1 MMAKDIMV
9 STRVSITPKS
19 KMREA
24 IALIRQ
30 TKLYGIPVVDSQNMI
45 IGMFTRMNLLDC
57 LLNGL
62 GVNDPISN
70 QYVKDV
76 IYFKEDMVFNNLS
89 EINQWLR
96 SVRIGQ
102 TPVVNSKNE
111 PVGVITQAMIVNF
124 LLDHIDNVNKNEC
137 KTTEQFIE
145 QSNDLYK
152 INGTR
157 YTTGSIIT
165 KSRSMEEIKRLAV
178 LAANNSSTVLIG
190 GECGTGKELFA
201 QAIHNA
207 SDRWSK
213 PFVNINCAAI
223 PPELAESELFG
234 YESGSFT
241 GAAKQGKP
249 GKFELAHKSTIFLD
263 EIGDM
268 PLSLQ
273 SKLLRTIQEK
283 EVVRIGGLQPKKID
297 VRIIAATNKD
307 LLKLAYEGKFRLDL
321 YYRLKVLYLNIPPLR
336 KHTEDIPLL
345 ADYFITKYNT
355 PPKKQITGI
364 ADDALRF
371 LESYNWPGNTR
382 ELENLIQRA
391 IIFCKDDLIKIEDL
405 GIDYDDES
413 SKKINSL
420 SGIENESAV
429 YSLSGIEREAVFKA
443 LEITKGNKLKAA
455 KLLGISRS
463 TLYKKLME

>member
-1 MMAKDIMV
+1 M
-9 STRVSITPKS
+9 
-19 KMREA
+19 
-24 IALIRQ
+24 
-30 TKLYGIPVVDSQNMI
+30 
-45 IGMFTRMNLLDC
+45 
-57 LLNGL
+57 
-62 GVNDPISN
+62 
-70 QYVKDV
+70 
-76 IYFKEDMVFNNLS
+76 
-89 EINQWLR
+89 
-96 SVRIGQ
+96 
-102 TPVVNSKNE
+102 
-111 PVGVITQAMIVNF
+111 
-124 LLDHIDNVNKNEC
+124 
-137 KTTEQFIE
+137 
-145 QSNDLYK
+145 
-152 INGTR
+152 
-157 YTTGSIIT
+157 
-165 KSRSMEEIKRLAV
+165 
-178 LAANNSSTVLIG
+178 
-190 GECGTGKELFA
+190 
-201 QAIHNA
+201 
-207 SDRWSK
+207 
-213 PFVNINCAAI
+213 
-223 PPELAESELFG
+223 
-234 YESGSFT
+234 
-241 GAAKQGKP
+241 
-249 GKFELAHKSTIFLD
+249 
-263 EIGDM
+263 
-268 PLSLQ
+268 
-273 SKLLRTIQEK
+273 RTIQEK

>member
-268 PLSLQ
+268 PLS
-273 SKLLRTIQEK
+273 
-283 EVVRIGGLQPKKID
+283 
-297 VRIIAATNKD
+297 
-307 LLKLAYEGKFRLDL
+307 
-321 YYRLKVLYLNIPPLR
+321 
-336 KHTEDIPLL
+336 
-345 ADYFITKYNT
+345 
-355 PPKKQITGI
+355 
-364 ADDALRF
+364 
-371 LESYNWPGNTR
+371 
-382 ELENLIQRA
+382 
-391 IIFCKDDLIKIEDL
+391 
-405 GIDYDDES
+405 
-413 SKKINSL
+413 
-420 SGIENESAV
+420 
-429 YSLSGIEREAVFKA
+429 
-443 LEITKGNKLKAA
+443 
-455 KLLGISRS
+455 
-463 TLYKKLME
+463 

>member
-1 MMAKDIMV
+1 MMMAKEIME
-9 STRVSITPKS
+9 STGVSITPKS
-19 KMREA
+19 KLSEA
-24 IALIRQ
+24 IELLRQ
-30 TKLYGIPVVDSQNMI
+30 SKLYGIPVVDYRNVL
-45 IGMFTRMNLLDC
+45 IGMFTRSNLFDC

-70 QYVKDV
+70 NYIEDV

-89 EINQWLR
+89 ELNQWLR
-96 SVRIGQ
+96 NVRIGQ
-102 TPVVNSKNE
+102 TPVVNANNE

-124 LLDHIDNVNKNEC
+124 LLDHIDNLYKKEC

-145 QSNDLYK
+145 QGNDLYK

-157 YTTGSIIT
+157 YTIRSIIT
-165 KSRSMEEIKRLAV
+165 KSPTMEEIIRFAL
-178 LAANNSSTVLIG
+178 LAANNSSTVLIS

-207 SDRWSK
+207 SDRWAK

-241 GAAKQGKP
+241 GAAKHGKP

-273 SKLLRTIQEK
+273 SKMLRTIQEK
-283 EVVRIGGLQPKKID
+283 EVIRIGGLQPKKID

-321 YYRLKVLYLNIPPLR
+321 YYRLKVLSLNIPPLR
-336 KHTEDIPLL
+336 NHLEDIPLL
-345 ADYFITKYNT
+345 VDYFITKYNT
-355 PPKKQITGI
+355 PPKKQIKGI
-364 ADDALRF
+364 TDDALKY
-371 LESYNWPGNTR
+371 LDSYNWPGNIR

-391 IIFCKDDLIKIEDL
+391 IIFCKGDFIKMEDL
-405 GIDYDDES
+405 GFDYGDENAD
-413 SKKINSL
+413 KI
-420 SGIENESAV
+420 
-429 YSLSGIEREAVFKA
+429 YSLSGVEREAIFKA

>member
-1 MMAKDIMV
+1 MMAKEIMEY
-9 STRVSITPKS
+9 TGVSITPKNKLS
-19 KMREA
+19 EA
-24 IALIRQ
+24 IELFRQ
-30 TKLYGIPVVDSQNMI
+30 TKLYGIPVVDSRNVL
-45 IGMFTRMNLLDC
+45 IGLFTRSNLFDC

-62 GVNDPISN
+62 GVTDPISN
-70 QYVKDV
+70 HYIEDV

-96 SVRIGQ
+96 NVRIGQ
-102 TPVVNSKNE
+102 TPVVNINNE

-124 LLDHIDNVNKNEC
+124 LLDHIDILYKKEC

-145 QSNDLYK
+145 QGNNLYK

-157 YTTGSIIT
+157 YTINSIIN
-165 KSRSMEEIKRLAV
+165 KSRTMEEIKRLAL
-178 LAANNSSTVLIG
+178 LAANNSSTVLIT

-207 SDRWSK
+207 SDRWTK

-241 GAAKQGKP
+241 GAAKHGKP

-273 SKLLRTIQEK
+273 SKMLRTIQEK
-283 EVVRIGGLQPKKID
+283 EVIRIGGLQPKKID

-321 YYRLKVLYLNIPPLR
+321 YYRLKVLSLNIPPLR
-336 KHTEDIPLL
+336 NHLEDIPLL
-345 ADYFITKYNT
+345 VDYFITKYNT
-355 PPKKQITGI
+355 PPKKQIKGI
-364 ADDALRF
+364 TDDALRF
-371 LESYNWPGNTR
+371 LENYSWPGNTR

-391 IIFCKDDLIKIEDL
+391 IIFCKGDLIKVEDL
-405 GIDYDDES
+405 GCDYGDENAD
-413 SKKINSL
+413 KI
-420 SGIENESAV
+420 
-429 YSLSGIEREAVFKA
+429 YSLSGVEREAIFKA

>member
-1 MMAKDIMV
+1 MMAKEIME
-9 STRVSITPKS
+9 STGVSITPDS
-19 KMREA
+19 KLSEA
-24 IALIRQ
+24 IELLRQ
-30 TKLYGIPVVDSQNMI
+30 SKLYGIPVVDQRNVL
-45 IGMFTRMNLLDC
+45 IGMFTRSNLFDC

-62 GVNDPISN
+62 NVDDPISDN
-70 QYVKDV
+70 YIEDV
-76 IYFKEDMVFNNLS
+76 IYFKDDMVFNNLS
-89 EINQWLR
+89 ELNQWLR
-96 SVRIGQ
+96 NVRIGQ
-102 TPVVNSKNE
+102 TPVVNANNE

-124 LLDHIDNVNKNEC
+124 LLDHIDNLYKKEC

-145 QSNDLYK
+145 QGNDLYK

-157 YTTGSIIT
+157 YTIRSIIT
-165 KSRSMEEIKRLAV
+165 QSQIMEEIIRFAL
-178 LAANNSSTVLIG
+178 LAANNSSTVLIS

-207 SDRWSK
+207 SDRWAK

-234 YESGSFT
+234 YESGAFT
-241 GAAKQGKP
+241 GAAKHGKP
-249 GKFELAHKSTIFLD
+249 GKFELAHRSTIFLD

-273 SKLLRTIQEK
+273 SKMLRTIQEK
-283 EVVRIGGLQPKKID
+283 EVIRVGGLQPKKID

-321 YYRLKVLYLNIPPLR
+321 YYRLKVLSLNIPPLR
-336 KHTEDIPLL
+336 NHLEDIPLL
-345 ADYFITKYNT
+345 VEYFITKYNT
-355 PPKKQITGI
+355 PPKKQIKGI
-364 ADDALRF
+364 TDDALKF
-371 LESYNWPGNTR
+371 LENYNWPGNIR

-391 IIFCKDDLIKIEDL
+391 IIFCKGDLIKMEDL
-405 GIDYDDES
+405 GFDYSDDNAEQ
-413 SKKINSL
+413 I
-420 SGIENESAV
+420 
-429 YSLSGIEREAVFKA
+429 YSLSGVEREAIFKA